1 MATTLVDDLSGLF
14 RSQVLGEAAANLHE
28 SEGSIM
34 RGFQTASAAILGGL
48 AGKAGEPGF
57 LRQVYDMITSSFGDG
72 KILDSLGGL
81 FRSSTSGGASADS
94 VSNRFLSM
102 LFGSEQSTVTEKI
115 SQASGLRVESASKLL
130 SFAAPVVMGLLG
142 KRAQESQLD
151 AAGFSNL
158 LQHERAGL
166 SGLLPAGL
174 SGLLTWPTVKAYD
187 SAPAPRPSSNRWLWP
202 ALLLLALFAIM
213 WGWTRSRNA
222 ATEVTTNAANAVT
235 STATRVGE
243 MVKTTLANGID
254 LNIPAIGLE
263 NNLLTY
269 LRNPVA
275 GADPNR
281 WFEFDRLIFDTNAAT
296 LRPESQEQLSN
307 VAAILKSYPNVNVKI
322 GGYTDNTGD
331 PAANV
336 SLSQK
341 RAESV
346 REQLVT
352 MGIASNRLE
361 AEGYGSEHPVADN
374 STEEGRA
381 KNRRIAMRITAL

>member
-1 MATTLVDDLSGLF
+1 MATTLVDDLTGLF
-14 RSQVLGEAAANLHE
+14 RSQVLGEAVANLHE

-57 LRQVYDMITSSFGDG
+57 LRQAYDMITSSFGDG

-81 FRSSTSGGASADS
+81 FRSSASGAPVDS
-94 VSNRFLSM
+94 TSNRFLSM
-102 LFGSEQSTVTEKI
+102 LFGSEQGNVTEKI

-130 SFAAPVVMGLLG
+130 SFAAPVVMGMLG
-142 KRAQESQLD
+142 KRAQESHLD
-151 AAGFSNL
+151 AAGFSNM
-158 LQHERAGL
+158 LQRERAGL
-166 SGLLPAGL
+166 SGMLPAGL
-174 SGLLTWPTVKAYD
+174 SSLLTLPTVKAYD
-187 SAPAPRPSSNRWLWP
+187 NDTISRPSSNRWLWP
-202 ALLLLALFAIM
+202 VLLLLALFAIL
-213 WGWTRSRNA
+213 WIWARPRNTV
-222 ATEVTTNAANAVT
+222 TEVASNASNAVT
-235 STATRVGE
+235 STAARVGE
-243 MVKTTLANGID
+243 MVKATLANGVE
-254 LNIPAIGLE
+254 LNIPSIGLE

-269 LRNPVA
+269 LRNPV
-275 GADPNR
+275 GGVDPNR
-281 WFEFDRLIFDTNAAT
+281 WFEFDRLTFDTNAAT

-307 VAAILKSYPNVNVKI
+307 IAAILKSYPNVNVKI

-331 PAANV
+331 PAANM

-346 REQLVT
+346 REQLVAL
-352 MGIASNRLE
+352 GVASNRLE
-361 AEGYGSEHPVADN
+361 AEGYGSQHPVADN